1 MYRLLT
7 TRQELRRLTLML
19 AIEVLLHDCRAY
31 SSLEAADPA
40 ELEVLWVA
48 LEDQVPLG
56 VVPDALAS

>member
-1 MYRLLT
+1 
-7 TRQELRRLTLML
+7 ML

-31 SSLEAADPA
+31 SSLEAADPV